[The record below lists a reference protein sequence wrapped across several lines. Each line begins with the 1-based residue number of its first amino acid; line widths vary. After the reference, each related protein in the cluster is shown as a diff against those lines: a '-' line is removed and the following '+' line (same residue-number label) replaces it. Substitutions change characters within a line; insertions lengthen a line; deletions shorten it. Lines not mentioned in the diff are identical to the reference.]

1 MSVQFNFDSDRAQ
14 AAIIYVASKNPKN
27 LDVYKMCKLI
37 FLGDKLHLVR
47 FGRPITGDD
56 NIAMDYGPVPSTV
69 YDWMKELQAGSPKNS
84 QVRFLAGH
92 LAIDTRYEHPH
103 FSCSKPIDFA
113 DSLSRSDMEALDE
126 VVNLH
131 GNKSFE
137 ELKVLT
143 HAMPSWKNAWDD
155 PRRTTRNPLMAI
167 EELFLEDSEALVGA
181 KEEMME
187 DFEIRQ
193 AVNVPSF

>member
-1 MSVQFNFDSDRAQ
+1 MGVRFNFDSDRAL
-14 AAIIYVASKNPKN
+14 AAIVYVASKNPKN

-56 NIAMDYGPVPSTV
+56 MRAMDYGPVPSVV
-69 YDWMKELQAGSPKNS
+69 YDWMKDLVAGNGEDER
-84 QVRFLAGH
+84 VRMLSDH

-103 FSCSKPIDFA
+103 FSCSKPIDFE
-113 DSLSRSDMEALDE
+113 DYLSRSDIDALDE
-126 VVNLH
+126 IVTLH
-131 GNKSFE
+131 GAKGFE

-167 EELFLEDSEALVGA
+167 EDLFLDDSEALVGA
-181 KEEMME
+181 KEEMIE

-193 AVNVPSF
+193 AVHASI